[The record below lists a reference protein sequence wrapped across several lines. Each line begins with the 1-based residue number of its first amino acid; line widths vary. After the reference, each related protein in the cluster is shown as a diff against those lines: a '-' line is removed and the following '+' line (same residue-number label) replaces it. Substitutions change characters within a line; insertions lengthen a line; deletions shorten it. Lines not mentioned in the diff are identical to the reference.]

1 MNKDYNET
9 MHRHGRIYL
18 ALAIFIMLLIPTIM
32 CLVLKVAPIWS
43 AMISAIITVS
53 ILNIPG
59 GFVEVGTYGPLIGT
73 SATYLAFVTGN
84 LVNLKV
90 PCAANAQSVAK
101 TEIGTPENEV
111 VSTLAFGTS
120 TIVNSLIITIGVI
133 LLVPL
138 SPILTSKVLSPAFTW
153 VVPALF
159 GALGYKY
166 FKEIPLLGIIVFSIS
181 TIGALLFPKIAN
193 DVSIY
198 IIICVVLS
206 ILLSRLLYA
215 KKVI

>member
-1 MNKDYNET
+1 MTKDYNET
-9 MHRHGRIYL
+9 MHKHGRIYL
-18 ALAIFIMLLIPTIM
+18 AIAICLMLAIPTIM
-32 CLVLKVAPIWS
+32 CLVLKVTPIWG
-43 AMISAIITVS
+43 AMLSGILTVS
-53 ILNIPG
+53 ILNLPG

-90 PCAANAQSVAK
+90 PCAANAQAIAH

-111 VSTLAFGTS
+111 VSTLAVGTS
-120 TIVNSLIITIGVI
+120 TIVNSTIITFGVI

-138 SPILTSKVLSPAFTW
+138 SPILTSKLLEPAFAW

-166 FKEIPLLGIIVFSIS
+166 FRDIPLLGIIVFAIS
-181 TIGALLFPKIAN
+181 TIGALVIPKIAN

-198 IIICVVLS
+198 IIVCVVIS
-206 ILLSRLLYA
+206 ILLSRILYV
-215 KKVI
+215 KKII

>member
-1 MNKDYNET
+1 MVKDYNET
-9 MHRHGRIYL
+9 MHKHGRIYL
-18 ALAIFIMLLIPTIM
+18 AIAIFIMLAIPTTM
-32 CLVLKVAPIWS
+32 CLVLNVSPIWS
-43 AMISAIITVS
+43 AMFTAILTVS

-90 PCAANAQSVAK
+90 PCAANAQAVAK
-101 TEIGTPENEV
+101 TTIGTPENEV
-111 VSTLAFGTS
+111 VSTLAVGTS
-120 TIVNSLIITIGVI
+120 TIVNSTIMTLGVI

-138 SPILTSKVLSPAFTW
+138 SPILTSKVLEPAFAW

-166 FKEIPLLGIIVFSIS
+166 FRDIPLLGIIVFLLS
-181 TIGALLFPKIAN
+181 TVGALVLPKIAN

-198 IIICVVLS
+198 IIICVALS
-206 ILLSRLLYA
+206 LVIARILYV

>member
-1 MNKDYNET
+1 MTKDYNET
-9 MHRHGRIYL
+9 MHKHGRIYL
-18 ALAIFIMLLIPTIM
+18 AIAICLMLAIPTIM
-32 CLVLKVAPIWS
+32 CLVLKVTPIWG
-43 AMISAIITVS
+43 AMLSGILTVS
-53 ILNIPG
+53 ILNLPG

-90 PCAANAQSVAK
+90 PCAANAQAIAH

-111 VSTLAFGTS
+111 VSTLAVGTS
-120 TIVNSLIITIGVI
+120 TIVNSTIITLGVI

-138 SPILTSKVLSPAFTW
+138 SPILTSKLLEPAFAW

-166 FKEIPLLGIIVFSIS
+166 FKDIPLLGIIVFAIS
-181 TIGALLFPKIAN
+181 TIGALVLPKIAN

-198 IIICVVLS
+198 IIVCVVIS
-206 ILLSRLLYA
+206 IVLSRILYV

>member
-1 MNKDYNET
+1 MTKDYNET
-9 MHRHGRIYL
+9 MHKHGRIYL
-18 ALAIFIMLLIPTIM
+18 AIAICLMLAIPTIM
-32 CLVLKVAPIWS
+32 CLVLKVTPIWG
-43 AMISAIITVS
+43 AMLSGILTVS
-53 ILNIPG
+53 ILNLPG

-90 PCAANAQSVAK
+90 PCAANAQAIAH

-111 VSTLAFGTS
+111 VSTLAVGTS
-120 TIVNSLIITIGVI
+120 TIVNSTIITFGVI

-138 SPILTSKVLSPAFTW
+138 SPILTSKLLEPAFAW

-166 FKEIPLLGIIVFSIS
+166 FRDIPLLGIIVFATS
-181 TIGALLFPKIAN
+181 TIGALVIPKIAN

-198 IIICVVLS
+198 IIVCVVIS
-206 ILLSRLLYA
+206 ILLSRILYV
-215 KKVI
+215 KKII